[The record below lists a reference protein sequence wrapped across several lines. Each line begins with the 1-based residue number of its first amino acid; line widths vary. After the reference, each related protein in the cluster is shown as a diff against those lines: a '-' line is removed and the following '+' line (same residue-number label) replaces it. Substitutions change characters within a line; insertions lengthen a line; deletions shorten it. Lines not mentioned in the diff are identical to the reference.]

1 LNANSLLLIASAVL
15 SAGLA
20 VIVLFRKGR
29 SISRFCFCLGMLLF
43 ASESASSAMAF
54 NSVSTEGVRFWQAIA
69 VFLKACVPAVWLP
82 FSLSYSRGNYR
93 EYLRKWRATLIV
105 ACLLPLCAGWVL
117 HQGALEVIRSTD
129 TDADVWI
136 RFGAT
141 ARVLNG
147 FLLVGT
153 VLILMNL
160 ERTFRAAVG
169 TMQWRIKFL
178 ILGLAVIFG
187 VRLYTRSQMLL
198 FSGYEP
204 EILNLEAVSLLLG
217 GGLMG
222 LGYLRAGFGEIDIYP
237 SRAVLHTSFTVLLA
251 GGYLFV
257 VGILAQV
264 VARRGEPGNFRL
276 QALLVLGAVALLALL
291 LLSDRLRQK
300 MQHFI
305 SRHFRRPQHD
315 FRQVWTVF
323 TGAIT
328 SAVDEAGI
336 CTRCARAI
344 SSTFNA
350 LSVSLWLFDDQK
362 ERLILSASTAQKRD
376 PSASADV
383 ALGFTGI
390 QERLPETSRPFDLE
404 RAREDWAETVRG
416 VTASEF
422 RKGGNR
428 VCLPL
433 VARERWLG
441 VIVLADRVSGLPYTS
456 EELDLLQCIGDQIAT
471 ALLNARLTDEIL
483 RGRELEAFRTM
494 SAFFVHDLKNVASA
508 LTLMLQNLPLH
519 FDSADFREDALRG
532 IGKTVLRM
540 NELIRRLGALRT
552 KVEINSAAIDLN
564 ELIEEALRNT
574 VLTPPVAVLKAD
586 GDVPEIMGDRQQL
599 ESVITNLLL
608 NAADA
613 VGPNGKISL
622 STSWRPGWA
631 TIAVTDNGRGM
642 SAAFVRD
649 SLFRPFHSTKKN
661 GLGIGMFQA
670 KMIVEA
676 HGGSMHVQ
684 SEPGVGTTFRVVL
697 PLPATTQ

>member
-1 LNANSLLLIASAVL
+1 LNANSLILIASAVL

-54 NSVSTEGVRFWQAIA
+54 NSVSIEGVRFWQAIV

-82 FSLSYSRGNYR
+82 FSLSYSRGNYG
-93 EYLRKWRATLIV
+93 EYLRKWRAALIV

-136 RFGAT
+136 RLGAT
-141 ARVLNG
+141 ARLLNG
-147 FLLVGT
+147 FLLIGT

-222 LGYLRAGFGEIDIYP
+222 VGYLRAGFGEIDIYP

-276 QALLVLGAVALLALL
+276 QALLVLGAVALLAML

-350 LSVSLWLFDDQK
+350 LSVSLWLFDDQR
-362 ERLILSASTAQKRD
+362 ERLILSASTAPKKG
-376 PSASADV
+376 PSATADV
-383 ALGFTGI
+383 ALGFAGI
-390 QERLPETSRPFDLE
+390 GERLPETSRPFDLE
-404 RAREDWAETVRG
+404 KAREDWAETVRG
-416 VTASEF
+416 VTVSEF

-428 VCLPL
+428 FCLPL
-433 VARERWLG
+433 VAREHWLG

-540 NELIRRLGALRT
+540 NELISRLGALRT

-574 VLTPPVAVLKAD
+574 VLTPPVAVLEAD

-631 TIAVTDNGRGM
+631 TIAVTDNGHGM
-642 SAAFVRD
+642 SAAFMRD

-697 PLPATTQ
+697 PLPATMQ